1 MKTYDVLK
9 RLNKEEFDKLVSAGV
24 MSFNIERDVAVY
36 EAFCYLR
43 SQNVPIMLSY
53 EELASMYFT
62 DSENIRK
69 IVAKLGR

>member
-1 MKTYDVLK
+1 MKTYDVIK
-9 RLNKEEFDKLVSAGV
+9 NLNEEEFRKLVDAGV
-24 MSFNIERDVAVY
+24 MSFNIERDIAIY
-36 EAFCYLR
+36 ETFCYLR
-43 SQNVPIMLSY
+43 EQNVPVMLSY